1 MRNAFD
7 LRAELGQVHDAAGA
21 WTFIR
26 EFFGHWSRPLRDGD
40 GCEEAELRHA
50 EQRLGIVLPEVLRDG
65 YRLCGRRDDLR
76 RQMRLLLPHELRL
89 DADRKVLVYQ
99 EEHEHVIEV
108 GTLLTGQADP
118 PVVWRQPD
126 PATQWEPYLPSL
138 SWAWVEMVL
147 SESMGEE
154 ALMDILW
161 WDAAGIAEA
170 ERRFERLAVPGYL
183 YAPEPGR
190 RTGTR
195 WFGGHDV
202 ILRDDGWYACARCR
216 TKAALTWLHETLPGE
231 WTVHPGG

>member
-1 MRNAFD
+1 
-7 LRAELGQVHDAAGA
+7 
-21 WTFIR
+21 
-26 EFFGHWSRPLRDGD
+26 
-40 GCEEAELRHA
+40 
-50 EQRLGIVLPEVLRDG
+50 VLPEVLRDG
-65 YRLCGRRDDLR
+65 YRLCGRRDDLT
-76 RQMRLLLPHELRL
+76 RQMRLLLPYELRL
-89 DADRKVLVYQ
+89 DADGKVLVYQ

-108 GTLLTGQADP
+108 GTRLTGQADP

-126 PATQWEPYLPSL
+126 PATEWEPYLPGL

-154 ALMDILW
+154 ALTDILW
-161 WDAAGIAEA
+161 WDAAGAAEV
-170 ERRFERLAVPGYL
+170 ERRFEQLAVPGYL

-231 WTVHPGG
+231 WAVHPGG